1 MLLVVVIVQ
10 VVAQLLEG
18 FAEDRDS
25 AMRTMVLMHILE
37 HNQHAHSAPYSGIR
51 LLISS

>member
-25 AMRTMVLMHILE
+25 AMRTMVLVMVLK
-37 HNQHAHSAPYSGIR
+37 HAASFFRAQQKQR
-51 LLISS
+51 